1 MVMVISLFCWGF
13 YFMEYWENLSLTD
26 ITDVIDGV
34 VYKEEWKDIIGFEG
48 LYMISTFSRV
58 KSLYREYYG
67 GWHNKQLFTVEEKIM
82 RCSKTKN
89 GYIIASLSKN
99 LVETKIFTHVLSAT
113 AFIAIPNINDPTVD
127 HISTLKTHNHISNL
141 RWVTRQMN
149 SVLAA
154 QMGVNG
160 AYKSKFTKE
169 DIINIFN
176 DNRSI
181 CDIAKDYKVH
191 NTTISLIKTGRHYG
205 YITGKVYKRKKS
217 MP

>member
-1 MVMVISLFCWGF
+1 
-13 YFMEYWENLSLTD
+13 MEYWKNLSLTD
-26 ITDVIDGV
+26 IVDVIDGV
-34 VYKEEWKDIIGFEG
+34 VYREEWKDIKGFEG

-67 GWHNKQLFTVEEKIM
+67 GWYSKQLFVNEEKIM

-89 GYIIASLSKN
+89 GYIIASLTKN
-99 LVETKIFTHVLSAT
+99 AIETKIFTHVLSAT
-113 AFIAIPNINDPTVD
+113 AFITLPDIEDPTVD
-127 HISTLKTHNHISNL
+127 HISTLKAHNHISNL

-169 DIINIFN
+169 DVLNIFN
-176 DNRSI
+176 DNRTTLE
-181 CDIAKDYKVH
+181 IAKDFNVH

-205 YITGKVYKRKKS
+205 YITGKIYERKKVIK
-217 MP
+217 